1 MTKHKYRYVMHRT
14 YYTLQP
20 SLQSVLTILP
30 FLFTDMLSVRDMYRV
45 MCSSKEFSWV
55 AREYITQYIHHRLI
69 PRISLY
75 VEGNMV
81 PFNGFGIRSHTSH
94 TTLTFKLKQPRY
106 LLTMPGKHEIRCE
119 IAVGTETREISTT
132 KSLLFHDFS
141 TKLKSYTVLS
151 PISLFSSRW
160 IRLTWEDQIGTEVGV
175 GLDADVAEPMT
186 LLSPPPKERT
196 TSHNRTTYA
205 GTMGFHWYTK
215 LFRYLTR
222 WRDKRRLVNSIP
234 CITHI
239 TIDVP
244 DTFIAPLPIPISKM
258 ETVGTFAI
266 FMVSNTVISMVLLS
280 VGCWIPATIYWVS
293 HIITS
298 ISQPNV

>member
-1 MTKHKYRYVMHRT
+1 MGGSRH
-14 YYTLQP
+14 TLQP
-20 SLQSVLTILP
+20 SLQSVLNILP
-30 FLFTDMLSVRDMYRV
+30 FLFTDMLSVRDMYRL

-55 AREYITQYIHHRLI
+55 AREYITQYIQHRLI

-81 PFNGFGIRSHTSH
+81 PFNGFGIGSDTSH
-94 TTLTFKLKQPRY
+94 TTLMFQLREPRY
-106 LLTMPGKHEIRCE
+106 LQTMPGKHEIRCE
-119 IAVGTETREISTT
+119 IAVGTDAREISTI

-141 TKLKSYTVLS
+141 TGLKSYTVLS

-160 IRLTWEDQIGTEVGV
+160 IHLTWEDQIGTDDDVGV
-175 GLDADVAEPMT
+175 DVNLVEPMT
-186 LLSPPPKERT
+186 LLSPPKKRI
-196 TSHNRTTYA
+196 TSPHRTTYA

-222 WRDKRRLVNSIP
+222 WRDKRRLINSIP

-244 DTFIAPLPIPISKM
+244 DKFLSPSKNPITTAELIGS
-258 ETVGTFAI
+258 FAI
-266 FMVSNTVISMVLLS
+266 FTVSNTLIHSALLG
-280 VGCWIPATIYWVS
+280 VGYWFLAMLYWVDRN
-293 HIITS
+293 TPS
-298 ISQPNV
+298 ISQSNV